1 MSEGAPGPSG
11 PRSELGKR
19 VVSGVILAVLA
30 LGAVA
35 LGGWPFVLF
44 WGAAAL
50 GVFWEW
56 EVIVAEGAILSQAAG
71 AIALGGAALAAG
83 LGQFDAAMG
92 VLAVGAIAA
101 LGARYHRAWHA
112 AGIAYAGALLLA
124 PILLRNDHS
133 IGIVAVMFLFAV
145 VWATDIF
152 GFFVGRAIGGPKLL
166 SRVSPNK
173 TWSGAVGGAGGALVA
188 GLLVVHV
195 AGGIPLVAAAC
206 VALVLSVV
214 SQAGDLLESAMK
226 RRFGVKD
233 AGHLIPGHGGLMDR
247 LDGFVA
253 AAAVAAL
260 VGLARGGTGAAARG
274 LLVW

>member
-19 VVSGVILAVLA
+19 VVSGAILAVLA

-101 LGARYHRAWHA
+101 LGARYHRGWHA

-133 IGIVAVMFLFAV
+133 
-145 VWATDIF
+145 
-152 GFFVGRAIGGPKLL
+152 GGML
-166 SRVSPNK
+166 R
-173 TWSGAVGGAGGALVA
+173 
-188 GLLVVHV
+188 
-195 AGGIPLVAAAC
+195 
-206 VALVLSVV
+206 
-214 SQAGDLLESAMK
+214 
-226 RRFGVKD
+226 
-233 AGHLIPGHGGLMDR
+233 
-247 LDGFVA
+247 
-253 AAAVAAL
+253 
-260 VGLARGGTGAAARG
+260 
-274 LLVW
+274 